1 MKQIVSTIN
10 EITAL
15 RKQVDCKSK
24 ELKSVKTV
32 KDLDR
37 ISGEIAEIVS
47 KMRVKSEMLQ
57 MYIENYESVVNVTLA

>member
-15 RKQVDCKSK
+15 RKQVDCKNE

-37 ISGEIAEIVS
+37 ISREIAEIVS

-57 MYIENYESVVNVTLA
+57 MHIENYESVVNVTLA

>member
-1 MKQIVSTIN
+1 MNQIVSTIN

-15 RKQVDCKSK
+15 RKQVDCKNE

>member
-15 RKQVDCKSK
+15 RKQVDCKNE

-37 ISGEIAEIVS
+37 ISGEIVEIVS

-57 MYIENYESVVNVTLA
+57 MYIENYESAVNVTLV

>member
-15 RKQVDCKSK
+15 RKQVDCKNE

>member
-1 MKQIVSTIN
+1 MKKIVSTIN

-15 RKQVDCKSK
+15 RKQVDCKNE

>member
-15 RKQVDCKSK
+15 RKQVDCKNE
-24 ELKSVKTV
+24 ELRSVKTV

-47 KMRVKSEMLQ
+47 KMRAKSEMLQ

>member
-15 RKQVDCKSK
+15 RKQVDCKNK

-37 ISGEIAEIVS
+37 ISREIAEIVS

-57 MYIENYESVVNVTLA
+57 MYIENYESVVSITLV

>member
-1 MKQIVSTIN
+1 MKQIASTIN

-15 RKQVDCKSK
+15 RKQVDCKNK

-47 KMRVKSEMLQ
+47 KMRVKSEILQ

>member
-15 RKQVDCKSK
+15 RKQVDCKNE

-47 KMRVKSEMLQ
+47 KMRAKSEMLQ

>member
-15 RKQVDCKSK
+15 RKQVDCKNK

-32 KDLDR
+32 RDLDR

-47 KMRVKSEMLQ
+47 KMRVKSEILQ